1 MRGSKDRQSLL
12 VIVLLALAGWVYL
25 FLLLPER
32 IGVGADTVIFYGAAH
47 NLQQGQGLT
56 LSFDSTFA
64 GNKGE
69 LMTHFPPLFP
79 ALLAGLALLAGD
91 VESAAWFW
99 SITAFSLLILAIGLL
114 VRFYCPHTFW
124 PPVLAAFFT
133 LSAATTIRLYTVTH
147 SESLFL
153 LLWLSSFFLLDRYGQ
168 RPYRSTLVFSAL
180 LAGLTF
186 LTRYAGIA
194 FILTGSLWL
203 LLRRGWKTTGGWL
216 WAATYG
222 FLSLLPMLLWLLY
235 AGQSGSATNRDLTV
249 HWIAD
254 YHVWQGV
261 YTVSAWST
269 PDNIPL
275 LLRLVVW
282 LVMFG
287 SLGWLI
293 LRRHFSQAHMPA
305 HVPDFFKLLLL
316 NLVVYL
322 AFIVFSISF
331 MDIQIRLTERILS
344 PVYLSLLLL
353 GAYGITIWW
362 SQAASSARRVM
373 ALAGSTLCLAYL
385 VSMVYTFADIRQNG
399 EHYTGVAW
407 RDSETLAF
415 LQASDGRTTTIS
427 NGPDIIYYYTG
438 LPALAV
444 PAQYHDTSMLP
455 NEAYEAELQATAA
468 QLASGA
474 QLVLFQDMAWRWFLP
489 DEPTLLNALP
499 LQPIHRFADG
509 TIYIWDGE

>member
-1 MRGSKDRQSLL
+1 MNSKDRYTLL
-12 VIVLLALAGWVYL
+12 IILLLALVGWLYL
-25 FLLLPER
+25 YFLLPGR
-32 IGVGADTVIFYGAAH
+32 IGVGADTVIFYGTAQS
-47 NLQQGQGLT
+47 LLQGQGLT

-79 ALLAGLALLAGD
+79 ALLAALALPAGG

-99 SITAFSLLILAIGLL
+99 SITAFSLLILTVGLL

-153 LLWLSSFFLLDRYGQ
+153 LLWLGSFFLLDRYGQ
-168 RPYRSTLVFSAL
+168 RPYRPTLVFSAL

-186 LTRYAGIA
+186 LTRYSGIA
-194 FILTGSLWL
+194 FIISGSLWL
-203 LLRRGWKTTGGWL
+203 LIRRNWKTASGWL
-216 WAATYG
+216 TAVAYAI
-222 FLSLLPMLLWLLY
+222 LSLLPMALWLLY
-235 AGQSGSATNRDLTV
+235 AGQSGSATNCNLTA

-254 YHVWQGV
+254 YHLWQGV
-261 YTVSAWST
+261 YTVSAWSA

-275 LLRLVVW
+275 PLRLLVW
-282 LVMFG
+282 LVLFG

-293 LRRHFSQAHMPA
+293 LRRHFSQVHLPA

-316 NLVVYL
+316 NLAVYL

-353 GAYGITIWW
+353 GTYGITIWW
-362 SQAASSARRVM
+362 AQAAPAARQVM
-373 ALAGSTLCLAYL
+373 ALAGGILCLAYL

-399 EHYTGVAW
+399 EHYTGVDW
-407 RDSETLAF
+407 RDSETLAY
-415 LQASDGRTTTIS
+415 LRGSDGRTTYIS
-427 NGPDIIYYYTG
+427 NGPDIIYYHTG

-455 NEAYEAELQATAA
+455 NQAYEAELQALAA
-468 QLASGA
+468 QLTDGA
-474 QLVLFQDMAWRWFLP
+474 QLVLLQDMAWRWFLA
-489 DEPTLLNALP
+489 DEATLLAALP
-499 LQPIHRFADG
+499 LRPVHRFADG
-509 TIYIWDGE
+509 TIYVWDGE